1 MSDSVHIDNIQN
13 YRKERELAEA
23 KEAIAIEKALKSDNA
38 ESVVKAMEM
47 VSIKSN
53 QTNSEDRKAFYVDPI
68 AFNEG
73 FGFKTKPTTMTY
85 DTLYR
90 MSKAPVI
97 NAIIKTRKN
106 QVAAFAT
113 PQKDMFSTGFVIR
126 KKGAHFDE
134 TKELSS
140 AERTRIEEAT
150 DFILQ
155 CGSGYSWDRDSFET
169 FLRKCVED
177 TLVYDQ
183 LNYEV
188 VRNNRG
194 IVTEWVAVDP
204 TTIRRSHFY
213 KMMQQGGAAKGIAGY
228 DPFAQQKDAKRKLV
242 GGYLPHAV
250 QVYMERPVPE
260 AEFYPWELSFALR
273 NPSSRIHTNGYG
285 RSELEDMVSITTSM
299 LWSDQYNQNFFKL
312 GSAPKGILRIKGG
325 TNNPRL
331 QDFRQRWMSMVSG
344 VANSHRVPVIDSE
357 TAEWIDLQNKN
368 RDMEFSK
375 WQEYNIKL
383 GCALYTI
390 DPSEIGFKFSDGE
403 QKPLFESNNASKLK
417 HSKDK
422 GLAPLLKFLEADI
435 NKMILSQTYPDLYFE
450 FVGYDAMT
458 EDEYLEKIAKE
469 NKNLKT
475 LNEVRADRNL
485 PPLEHGD
492 MLLDPTYFQAVQAAQ
507 MNEQM
512 MGGEGEEGMGF
523 GEGGDMEGEEE
534 APAMDGRGFTPSGQ
548 GAEEEED
555 PFMKS
560 FQKMVDDIEKGRI

>member
-1 MSDSVHIDNIQN
+1 MAAENIDDIGKIAEQ
-13 YRKERELAEA
+13 RKVLEA
-23 KEAIAIEKALKSDNA
+23 QEAIILDKALKSDDA
-38 ESVVKAMEM
+38 ASVVKAMEI
-47 VSIKSN
+47 VSIKQN
-53 QTNSEDRKAFYVDPI
+53 NTKQEDRKAFYIDPM

-85 DTLYR
+85 DTLFR

-97 NAIIKTRKN
+97 NAILKTRKN
-106 QVAAFAT
+106 QVAAYAT
-113 PQKDMFSTGFVIR
+113 PQKDMFSTGFILR
-126 KKGAHFDE
+126 KKGSHFED
-134 TKELSS
+134 TKELTT
-140 AERTRIEEAT
+140 ADRKRIDEAT
-150 DFILQ
+150 EFILN
-155 CGSGYSWDRDSFET
+155 CGTGHSWDRDSFET

-177 TLVYDQ
+177 TLTYDQ
-183 LNYEV
+183 MNYEV
-188 VRNNRG
+188 VRNNKG
-194 IVTEWVAVDP
+194 IVNEWVSVDP

-213 KMMQQGGAAKGIAGY
+213 KMMQQGGAATKIAGY
-228 DPFAQQKDAKRKLV
+228 DPYAKLHESKRKSV

-250 QVYMERPVPE
+250 QVYMERPVPD

-299 LWSDQYNQNFFKL
+299 LWSDAYNQNFFKL

-344 VANSHRVPVIDSE
+344 VENSHRVPVIDSE

-403 QKPLFESNNASKLK
+403 QKPMFESNNAAKLK

-422 GLAPLLKFLEADI
+422 GLFPLLKFLEADI
-435 NKMILSQTYPDLYFE
+435 NKMILSQAYPDLVLE
-450 FVGYDAMT
+450 FVGHNAMS
-458 EDEYLEKIAKE
+458 EDEYLEKVSKE

-475 LNEVRADRNL
+475 LNEVRAERRL
-485 PPLEHGD
+485 PKLEFGD
-492 MLLDPTYFQAVQAAQ
+492 MVLDPTYFQAMQAAQ
-507 MNEQM
+507 MNE
-512 MGGEGEEGMGF
+512 GM
-523 GEGGDMEGEEE
+523 EGGDDMGYDDEEQALE
-534 APAMDGRGFTPSGQ
+534 QDDRGFQPRDQEG
-548 GAEEEED
+548 GEEED
-555 PFMKS
+555 PFTKA
-560 FQKMVDDIEKGRI
+560 FQDMVDGIADGRI